1 MILFLISICE
11 AFIGKDYK
19 LQTCPIIFYV
29 TKNEF
34 TIQEIYDYL
43 DQYTMI
49 PKLNQISKRDHQQ
62 KEGATI
68 LRMIHNKF
76 TRCLELIG
84 IESQQKYEIL
94 IQYWIEKQCI
104 KRKRKQMCV
113 IYSQD
118 IYLNQTFISQYSNYR
133 NLIKDLE
140 ETQLIILNN
149 KDNNGKLVKET
160 YLKFK
165 G

>member
-1 MILFLISICE
+1 
-11 AFIGKDYK
+11 
-19 LQTCPIIFYV
+19 
-29 TKNEF
+29 
-34 TIQEIYDYL
+34 
-43 DQYTMI
+43 
-49 PKLNQISKRDHQQ
+49 
-62 KEGATI
+62 
-68 LRMIHNKF
+68 
-76 TRCLELIG
+76 
-84 IESQQKYEIL
+84 
-94 IQYWIEKQCI
+94 
-104 KRKRKQMCV
+104 MCV